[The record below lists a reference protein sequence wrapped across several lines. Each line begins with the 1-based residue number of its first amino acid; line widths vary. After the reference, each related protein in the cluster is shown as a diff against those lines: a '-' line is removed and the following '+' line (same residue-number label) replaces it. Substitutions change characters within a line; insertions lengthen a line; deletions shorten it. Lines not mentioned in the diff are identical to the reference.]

1 MRRLEGELAICQVA
15 AQTAEGQAKTL
26 SDQLLTEQQSSQERE
41 EARDKELNSTKEA
54 LARTQREMGQANEK
68 VSHLED
74 KFKNVETERDSLK
87 KKVKETE
94 IKIEVMNKK
103 QKEDS
108 NKDQIVKDLETA
120 LEGALVEREQILEAA
135 EKEIENERNIAIE
148 LEQKLME
155 DFEWKLRE
163 VEGEYRTKIKTLEES
178 INTKVHQTEREI
190 TRLKDAELTKMC
202 IDARREMEEKLRAE
216 RNNLKTTLES
226 SAKSD
231 KEAAL
236 NQLTVLKDREM
247 RMLQRSFDDEK
258 KRMNNEIRRLQ
269 SQIEQEVAMQVSKCR
284 AEFDQKLFENNR
296 KHQHSCEKY
305 QEDYDT
311 MKEQMDGQI
320 NRLRADHMERCEEYE
335 ARIANLMS
343 GKADTIFKMKEEVE
357 TEFAERMENL
367 RDIYRQEIYQ
377 QQETY
382 VKDQEKW
389 KNKEQLLNDK
399 LSEKRQEVEDNIS
412 YYSAREAEYETKIEE
427 LLLRLQETNAMYLK
441 LQAEFDS
448 YEWWEE
454 GDGHGHHDPA
464 KDDHKKRSRESVANR
479 SRPPSRPPTREDFHK
494 PVIANINEA
503 QNDEEEEEEYE
514 YEEAEMENTKSVL
527 EPATTEFKSLTNSS
541 SLKSREDEQEI
552 PPRRGDRSEE
562 IRSTWQDDSY
572 ST

>member
-1 MRRLEGELAICQVA
+1 
-15 AQTAEGQAKTL
+15 
-26 SDQLLTEQQSSQERE
+26 
-41 EARDKELNSTKEA
+41 
-54 LARTQREMGQANEK
+54 MG
-68 VSHLED
+68 
-74 KFKNVETERDSLK
+74 
-87 KKVKETE
+87 
-94 IKIEVMNKK
+94 
-103 QKEDS
+103 
-108 NKDQIVKDLETA
+108 
-120 LEGALVEREQILEAA
+120 
-135 EKEIENERNIAIE
+135 
-148 LEQKLME
+148 
-155 DFEWKLRE
+155 
-163 VEGEYRTKIKTLEES
+163 
-178 INTKVHQTEREI
+178 
-190 TRLKDAELTKMC
+190 
-202 IDARREMEEKLRAE
+202 
-216 RNNLKTTLES
+216 ES

-236 NQLTVLKDREM
+236 NQLTVIKDREL

-296 KHQHSCEKY
+296 KHQHVCEKY

-320 NRLRADHMERCEEYE
+320 NRLRADHMEKCEEYE
-335 ARIANLMS
+335 SRLSNLMS

-389 KNKEQLLNDK
+389 KTKEQLLTDK
-399 LSEKRQEVEDNIS
+399 LKDKKQEVEDNIA
-412 YYSAREAEYETKIEE
+412 YYSAREAEYETKIED
-427 LLLRLQETNAMYLK
+427 LLTRLQEQNALYLK

-454 GDGHGHHDPA
+454 GDGAHEHS

-514 YEEAEMENTKSVL
+514 YEEAVMETSPKSVL

-541 SLKSREDEQEI
+541 SLRSREDHDQEA
-552 PPRRGDRSEE
+552 PPRRGDKTEE
-562 IRSTWQDDSY
+562 MRSTWQDDAY
-572 ST
+572 STKRNSTSSSKSSKRGNCTQQ